1 MSNECKACGVIA
13 ELTEWEGWPR
23 GTHKHLCVFCANTE
37 AGAVL
42 DDERNYTADQRLML
56 RTMSRIGHVL
66 LAELSKR

>member
-1 MSNECKACGVIA
+1 MINECQSCGVFA
-13 ELTEWEGWPR
+13 ELTKWEGWPR

>member
-1 MSNECKACGVIA
+1 MINECKACGVIA

-42 DDERNYTADQRLML
+42 DDDRNYTEDQRLML

-66 LAELSKR
+66 LVKLGKR

>member
-1 MSNECKACGVIA
+1 MIDECKACGVIA

-42 DDERNYTADQRLML
+42 DDDRNYTEDQRLML

-66 LAELSKR
+66 LVKLGNR